1 MKIKV
6 KDIKVGNRIRRDIG
20 DLEDLKRSL
29 KRHGLLNPISI
40 NPKGE
45 LIAGHRR
52 LTAVQQLGWDEVEVK
67 VINPKNELDF
77 LEMEM
82 EENIV
87 RREFS
92 QDELI
97 EGLNRKK
104 QLLKPNIF
112 VRILK
117 CLKRLFGLR

>member
-6 KDIKVGNRIRRDIG
+6 KDIKVGNRIRKDIG

-29 KRHGLLNPISI
+29 KNHGLLNPISI
-40 NPKGE
+40 NSKGE

-52 LTAVQQLGWDEVEVK
+52 LTAIQQLGWDEVEAK
-67 VINPKNELDF
+67 IISPKSELDF

-104 QLLKPNIF
+104 QLLQPNIF
-112 VRILK
+112 VRILNFF
-117 CLKRLFGLR
+117 KRLFGLR